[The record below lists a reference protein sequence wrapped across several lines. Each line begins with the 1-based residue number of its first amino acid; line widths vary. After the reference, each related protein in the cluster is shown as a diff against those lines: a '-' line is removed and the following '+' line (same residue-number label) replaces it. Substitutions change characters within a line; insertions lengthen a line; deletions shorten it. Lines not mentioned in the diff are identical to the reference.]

1 MAHLVEMA
9 KNLRKQQTFVEN
21 ILWRRLKSRQIEGT
35 KFRRQQ
41 PIGDFIVDFVSFEK
55 NLIIELD
62 GGQHAIEKD
71 KDQRRDQ
78 YLSERGFEV
87 LRFWNNDVIENI
99 DGVMETIRLRCMCHP
114 PLTPPVKGGVLC
126 EGEGGVRARKVRRLR
141 DGKR

>member
-41 PIGDFIVDFVSFEK
+41 PIGNFIVDFVSFEK
-55 NLIIELD
+55 SLIIELD

-78 YLSERGFEV
+78 FLSERGFEV

-99 DGVMETIRLRCMCHP
+99 DGVMETIRLRCLCHP
-114 PLTPPVKGGVLC
+114 PLAPPVKGGEFC
-126 EGEGGVRARKVRRLR
+126 EEEGEVRARKVRRLR